1 MREGDEYQG
10 VRCKLVAGP
19 GRARIPFALDFSF
32 GDPGTSTTIELASVI
47 DQPGVSLRAYP
58 LALNLAEK
66 IVTAMQRRET
76 STRDRDFAD
85 LWVCSHRFDFEAAEL
100 LGHIRDVAEH
110 RGQAVML
117 LAVALANV
125 PDRQQP
131 YAAMVRRMSYLA
143 PPPERW
149 ADLLAGVIAFV
160 DPLLDDE
167 HGALSRWSSDGASW
181 R

>member
-1 MREGDEYQG
+1 M
-10 VRCKLVAGP
+10 
-19 GRARIPFALDFSF
+19 
-32 GDPGTSTTIELASVI
+32 IELASVI
-47 DQPGVSLRAYP
+47 DQPDVSLRAYP

-85 LWVCSHRFDFEAAEL
+85 LWVCSRRFDFEAAEL

-110 RGQAVML
+110 RGQAVMP
-117 LAVALANV
+117 LAEALANM

-143 PPPERW
+143 APPEDW
-149 ADLLAGVIAFV
+149 TDLIADVITFK
-160 DPLLDDE
+160 P
-167 HGALSRWSSDGASW
+167 GSDAENVIRDATELVAQVPAWLQADHDQLTAKVLRKPERAEIAAPVQEQLIVELYSK
-181 R
+181 